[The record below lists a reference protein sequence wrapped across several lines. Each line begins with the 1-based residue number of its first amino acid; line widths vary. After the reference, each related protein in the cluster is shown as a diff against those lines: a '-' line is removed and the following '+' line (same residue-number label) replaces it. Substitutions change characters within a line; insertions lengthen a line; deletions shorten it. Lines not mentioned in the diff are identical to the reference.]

1 MTSNLIYIVEDDSS
15 IRELEK
21 YALLNSG
28 FTVEGFDNSKELY
41 NALGTNLPVL
51 IILDIML
58 PGEDGLNILKKIR
71 QTPNYK
77 YIPVIMVTA
86 KTSEIDAVKGLDMG
100 ADDYITKPFGV
111 MELISRI
118 KAVLRRTQTQKVN
131 TVSLDEITIDEER
144 HIVYI
149 NGEQVELTYKEYEIL
164 KLLIINK
171 GIVLTRDRLMENIWG
186 YDFEQGNR
194 TVDVHIQSLRK
205 KLGPSGDHIL
215 ITKSRRKAILNQL
228 PKLFRQSLIQTA
240 IIPLSTTV

>member
-86 KTSEIDAVKGLDMG
+86 KTSEIDAVKSS
-100 ADDYITKPFGV
+100 P
-111 MELISRI
+111 
-118 KAVLRRTQTQKVN
+118 
-131 TVSLDEITIDEER
+131 
-144 HIVYI
+144 
-149 NGEQVELTYKEYEIL
+149 
-164 KLLIINK
+164 
-171 GIVLTRDRLMENIWG
+171 
-186 YDFEQGNR
+186 
-194 TVDVHIQSLRK
+194 
-205 KLGPSGDHIL
+205 P
-215 ITKSRRKAILNQL
+215 
-228 PKLFRQSLIQTA
+228 
-240 IIPLSTTV
+240 

>member
-28 FTVEGFDNSKELY
+28 FTVEGFDNSKELF

-205 KLGPSGDHIL
+205 KLGPSGDHIKT
-215 ITKSRRKAILNQL
+215 IRHVGYKID
-228 PKLFRQSLIQTA
+228 
-240 IIPLSTTV
+240 

>member
-149 NGEQVELTYKEYEIL
+149 NGELVELTYKEYEIL

-205 KLGPSGDHIL
+205 KLGPSGDHIKT
-215 ITKSRRKAILNQL
+215 IRHVGYKID
-228 PKLFRQSLIQTA
+228 
-240 IIPLSTTV
+240 

>member
-1 MTSNLIYIVEDDSS
+1 MTNNLIYIVEDDSS

-41 NALGTNLPVL
+41 NALDTNLPVL

-86 KTSEIDAVKGLDMG
+86 KTSEIDAVKGLDSG

-205 KLGPSGDHIL
+205 KLGPSGDHIKT
-215 ITKSRRKAILNQL
+215 IRHVGYKID
-228 PKLFRQSLIQTA
+228 
-240 IIPLSTTV
+240 

>member
-41 NALGTNLPVL
+41 NVLGTNLPVL

-205 KLGPSGDHIL
+205 KLGPSGDHIKT
-215 ITKSRRKAILNQL
+215 IRHVGYKID
-228 PKLFRQSLIQTA
+228 
-240 IIPLSTTV
+240 

>member
-86 KTSEIDAVKGLDMG
+86 KTSEIDAVKGLDIG

-144 HIVYI
+144 HIIYI

-205 KLGPSGDHIL
+205 KLGPSGDHIKT
-215 ITKSRRKAILNQL
+215 IRHVGYKID
-228 PKLFRQSLIQTA
+228 
-240 IIPLSTTV
+240 

>member
-1 MTSNLIYIVEDDSS
+1 MTNNLIYIVEDDSS

-77 YIPVIMVTA
+77 YTPVIMVTA

-205 KLGPSGDHIL
+205 KLGPSGDHIKT
-215 ITKSRRKAILNQL
+215 IRHVGYKID
-228 PKLFRQSLIQTA
+228 
-240 IIPLSTTV
+240 

>member
-1 MTSNLIYIVEDDSS
+1 MTNNLIYIVEDDSS

-41 NALGTNLPVL
+41 SALGTSLPVL

-205 KLGPSGDHIL
+205 KLGPSGDHIKT
-215 ITKSRRKAILNQL
+215 IRHVGYKID
-228 PKLFRQSLIQTA
+228 
-240 IIPLSTTV
+240 